1 LLKPSLSRAAK
12 RVFAVVR
19 DVQKAVF
26 VGVLGI
32 DLGDEGGCKGRG
44 VRRRGGRRGRE
55 WKLPV
60 GGRTLLTNTNIAWT
74 RVRERLMGEGEL
86 EEGASG
92 TFSEL
97 SLMRLRMT

>member
-1 LLKPSLSRAAK
+1 VLRVDLS
-12 RVFAVVR
+12 
-19 DVQKAVF
+19 
-26 VGVLGI
+26 
-32 DLGDEGGCKGRG
+32 DERSYRS
-44 VRRRGGRRGRE
+44 VRRERERGGGLE
-55 WKLPV
+55 LPV